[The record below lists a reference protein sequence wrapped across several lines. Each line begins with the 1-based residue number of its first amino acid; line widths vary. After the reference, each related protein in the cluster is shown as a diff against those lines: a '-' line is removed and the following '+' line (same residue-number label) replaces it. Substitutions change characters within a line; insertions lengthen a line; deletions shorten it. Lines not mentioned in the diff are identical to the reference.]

1 MLTHAMADFSFQSLT
16 LRQEIGANSYALT
29 LGDETVILDAG
40 MHPKEEGPDS
50 IPRYQNLQFDSAT
63 AIIISH
69 SHLDHIGTLPL
80 AQRDQPSAPVY
91 LTPGCAALG
100 EALLHNS
107 INVMASQATE
117 LGISEYPLFHHREVD
132 YLRENWMHREYE
144 RSFPLQEGDIDST
157 EVTFYDAG
165 HILGSA
171 GVLFEKEEM
180 KIFYT
185 GDVHFYDHSLIKGA
199 RFSEVAEM
207 EDLDVMIMETTRGV
221 DERPGGNVRP
231 KEEARLAEHIR
242 RTLTDGGSVL
252 IPVFAIGKTQEV
264 LHMLDQ
270 FKAQGEIPEKTPI
283 IIGGLS
289 TKMTLLYD
297 QFAKSTRRTSPGFQ
311 ILKDMD
317 VITGSKKRS
326 RAPIECKPGAIYC
339 LSSGMMSEK
348 TTSNIFARSFIS
360 NPNNTL
366 LFVGYADP
374 DTPAGKIK
382 NASTGDVIR
391 LDGTHK
397 VQLNCVVDDFDF
409 SGHAHRDQLID
420 FAVKVAPKKL
430 LLVHGDPPAVAWFK
444 EQLNKLLPDT
454 QIEVPMPGK
463 TITL

>member
-1 MLTHAMADFSFQSLT
+1 MSDFSFQSLT
-16 LRQEIGANSYALT
+16 LRQEIGANSYALK
-29 LGDETVILDAG
+29 LGDEVIILDSG
-40 MHPKEEGPDS
+40 MHPKEEGADA
-50 IPRYQNLQFDSAT
+50 IPRFQNLPFDSVD
-63 AIIISH
+63 AIVISH

-107 INVMASQATE
+107 VNVMSSQRIE
-117 LGISEYPLFHHREVD
+117 LGLTDYPLFHHREID
-132 YLRENWMHREYE
+132 YLRDNWMHRDYE
-144 RSFPLQEGDIDST
+144 RSFHLKTGDVDST
-157 EVTFYDAG
+157 QITFYDAG

-171 GVLFEKEEM
+171 GVLFEKDDQR
-180 KIFYT
+180 IFYT
-185 GDVHFYDHSLIKGA
+185 GDVHFHDHSLIKGA
-199 RFSEVAEM
+199 RFP
-207 EDLDVMIMETTRGV
+207 DLEGIDTLIMETTRGA

-242 RTLTDGGSVL
+242 RTFDDGGSVL

-270 FKAQGEIPEKTPI
+270 FKEDGLIPEKTPI

-289 TKMTLLYD
+289 TKMTMLYD
-297 QFAKSTRRTSPGFQ
+297 KFATTTRRTSPGFQ

-326 RAPIECKPGAIYC
+326 RAPIEYKPGAIYC

-348 TTSNIFARSFIS
+348 TTSNVFARTFIS

-382 NASTGDVIR
+382 QASTGDIIR

-409 SGHAHRDQLID
+409 SGHAHRDDLLA
-420 FAVKVAPKKL
+420 FAIEVAPKKL
-430 LLVHGDPPAVAWFK
+430 LLVHGDPPAVAWFQ
-444 EQLNKLLPDT
+444 EQLKDKLPNT
-454 QIEVPMPGK
+454 EVLIPMPGK
-463 TITL
+463 TILLK